1 MKIQKQHGKNTKG
14 FYMALGIC
22 LLAVG
27 VAAWTTYDSVVS
39 FTAQEDS
46 SSSQTEYQATE
57 KTVSGVKEPASQ
69 PPAEETGGG
78 ENQVV
83 LPPEALA

>member
-1 MKIQKQHGKNTKG
+1 
-14 FYMALGIC
+14 MASPSSTTEKPTAESGS
-22 LLAVG
+22 G
-27 VAAWTTYDSVVS
+27 AA
-39 FTAQEDS
+39 E
-46 SSSQTEYQATE
+46 SQTPVPE
-57 KTVSGVKEPASQ
+57 EPASQ